1 LSPKAVP
8 TAQVTTFAI
17 SETSILTRC
26 SIENQLGTGG
36 RAIDLTRPELP
47 KDLEVYIDSLDE
59 QGRVTYISGYFEL
72 RDTRLKFDAIG
83 MEGYG
88 GPNIGATLSEE
99 TLGALRQIGLNHE
112 DIDELITALQ
122 RKIMEGEAHIELRRN
137 LEPSEDKT
145 EYKKQSG

>member
-1 LSPKAVP
+1 MSPKAVL

-26 SIENQLGTGG
+26 SIENQLSIGG

>member
-1 LSPKAVP
+1 
-8 TAQVTTFAI
+8 
-17 SETSILTRC
+17 LTRC
-26 SIENQLGTGG
+26 SIENQLSIGG

>member
-1 LSPKAVP
+1 MSPKAVL

-26 SIENQLGTGG
+26 SIENQLSTGG

-88 GPNIGATLSEE
+88 GPNIAATLSEE

>member
-1 LSPKAVP
+1 MSPKAVL

-26 SIENQLGTGG
+26 SIENQLSTGG

>member
-1 LSPKAVP
+1 LSPKAVL

-17 SETSILTRC
+17 SETSILNRC
-26 SIENQLGTGG
+26 SIENQLSIGG

-59 QGRVTYISGYFEL
+59 QGRTTYISGYFEF

-145 EYKKQSG
+145 ENKKQSG